1 VLISP
6 PFLPE
11 RHDGETDADYVAR
24 AMTGD
29 APGEGAYPISQ
40 ALGWHGG
47 LHLIAPTSP
56 TVGREPVRAIA
67 DGTVVYMR
75 EADPKAAPTTPAA
88 DDPLN
93 YGNGW
98 TSNGAVVIQHET
110 EIGEGDTARVSFY
123 SIYLHLINIDI
134 QVVKKGQPIYR
145 KDRIGDA
152 GYLDGDANKIHFEI
166 ICDDANL
173 AKLIGRS
180 RGPLPTQQHGR
191 TDAVYGQAYY
201 ALPVG
206 TPIYGTDLRAAQRAL
221 QQGNAHDQA
230 VAATRYAELK
240 AAPPAQ
246 TTADP
251 LFVGIEHSQG
261 TVTTTTWL
269 EDGTAVGTPIPD
281 PDGEYRLY
289 DDATALYPQS
299 PSAGYALLRW
309 GRLLGP
315 DAINPADASH
325 WRPINT
331 PSGPGWVDLAPDAI
345 QKFSDAD
352 FPHWRGWTLID
363 DSADGDSRCDSPT
376 VRDLFEKDKLGR
388 INPKRA
394 MEQMAEPAIRDK
406 LQTMIAKFPTEWEK
420 ATSVKRWDWL
430 MGDPD
435 DIADVLT
442 EPMSQADFDRREKH
456 LEALCFWEDANLGID
471 AKHWHFSPRAFIR
484 HFRMCGW
491 LSANEFKQLLP
502 SHAIRTATQNQRT
515 VTLWESIP
523 DDNVNDDRNPTL
535 RNHRI
540 PLNKA
545 LRKYGITTPK
555 RQASFFGNALQETSW
570 LGGLAEFHGSRLW
583 YAPWYGRGFLQ
594 LTNPENY
601 CNYWVWRGRAID
613 PTLRAALVAAY
624 KHIAGLPAAQ
634 RSNASLQDS
643 HFPALTQQ
651 IIDWRTNVQ
660 AAPAQRGT
668 EELLTPSDSAGFYWV
683 KNRMATYSDQV
694 HILERI
700 SVATDQ
706 GQKVYYRSQAFWR
719 ASAAVNLPAAVSRT
733 NYSGLNG
740 FDSRCCAYGA
750 ALATLSEVL
759 FPDANG
765 NLLVEFPQGYFPR
778 KK

>member
-11 RHDGETDADYVAR
+11 RHDGEADADYVTR

-29 APGEGAYPISQ
+29 APSEGAYPISRD
-40 ALGWHGG
+40 LGWHGG

-56 TVGREPVRAIA
+56 IVGREPVRAIA
-67 DGTVVYMR
+67 DGTVVYVH
-75 EADPKAAPTTPAA
+75 EADPKAAPTMPAA

-110 EIGEGDTARVSFY
+110 EIGEGDTARVRFY

-173 AKLIGRS
+173 AKLIGRAS
-180 RGPLPTQQHGR
+180 GPLPTQQHGR

-201 ALPVG
+201 ALPAG
-206 TPIYGTDLRAAQRAL
+206 TSIYGTDLRAAQRAL
-221 QQGNAHDQA
+221 HQGNAHDQA

-261 TVTTTTWL
+261 TVTTTTWM
-269 EDGTAVGTPIPD
+269 EDGTAVGTPTHD
-281 PDGEYRLY
+281 LNGEYRLY
-289 DDATALYPQS
+289 DDANALYPQS
-299 PSAGYALLRW
+299 PSAGYVLLRW
-309 GRLLGP
+309 GRVLGP

-325 WRPINT
+325 WRLINT
-331 PSGPGWVDLAPDAI
+331 PGGLGWVDLAPDAI
-345 QKFSDAD
+345 KKFSDAD
-352 FPHWRGWTLID
+352 FPHWRGWALID

-376 VRDLFEKDKLGR
+376 IRNLFEKDTLGR
-388 INPKRA
+388 INPTRA
-394 MEQMAEPAIRDK
+394 QTQMAEPAIRDK

-435 DIADVLT
+435 DIAEVLT

-456 LEALCFWEDANLGID
+456 LEALCFWEDAGLDIN
-471 AKHWHFSPRAFIR
+471 AQHWHFSPREFIK

-502 SHAIRTATQNQRT
+502 SHAIRTTTQNQRT
-515 VTLWESIP
+515 VTLWERVRTDP
-523 DDNVNDDRNPTL
+523 TEANPVVE
-535 RNHRI
+535 NHRI

-545 LRKYGITTPK
+545 LRKYGVTTPR

-570 LGGLAEFHGSRLW
+570 LGGLAEGNGSHAW

-601 CNYWVWRGRAID
+601 CDYWVWRGRTID
-613 PTLRAALVAAY
+613 PALRTALVTAY
-624 KHIAGLPAAQ
+624 VHIAGLPAAQ
-634 RSNASLQDS
+634 RTNATLQDQNF
-643 HFPALTQQ
+643 HTLTRQ
-651 IIDWRTNVQ
+651 IIEWRRNVEGNLQ
-660 AAPAQRGT
+660 DPTDEDLFA
-668 EELLTPSDSAGFYWV
+668 PSDSAGFYWA
-683 KNRMATYSDQV
+683 KNRMAVYADQA
-694 HILERI
+694 HALERR

-740 FDSRCCAYGA
+740 FDSRCSAYGV
-750 ALATLSEVL
+750 ALAILSETI
-759 FPDANG
+759 FPDAG
-765 NLLVEFPQGYFPR
+765 GSPTIRFPENYSRRQL
-778 KK
+778 